1 MSNSI
6 SSQCHFVQL
15 QIDSFIEG
23 DLDTPQVEA
32 FKNHIDACQA
42 CEQELLYAQ
51 TILGAVSELP
61 LLDCPD
67 HVLEPIHRLS
77 GGSSATNLPSTQSL
91 LSRLQQL
98 FSDGPVFAR
107 YALPMVLVA
116 TLAILF
122 TIAPRFQGN
131 VPQLAEAPQEPAGA
145 VEQYSPEEIYQAL
158 QDLNLAIEYLSDMS
172 RRTEAMI
179 SDRFL
184 ITPLQE
190 SLDASFQS
198 FGRNDDDSLNDD
210 PI

>member
-15 QIDSFIEG
+15 QIDSFIDG
-23 DLDTPQVEA
+23 DLDAPQVEA
-32 FKNHIDACQA
+32 FKNHVGDCQA

-51 TILGAVSELP
+51 SMLGAVRDLP

-77 GGSSATNLPSTQSL
+77 GGSSATDSTSTQSL

-98 FSDGPVFAR
+98 FSDAPVFAR
-107 YALPMVLVA
+107 YAFPMVLVVM
-116 TLAILF
+116 LAILF
-122 TIAPRFQGN
+122 TITPRWQENG
-131 VPQLAEAPQEPAGA
+131 PQLAEVPQVSAEA
-145 VEQYSPEEIYQAL
+145 VEQYSPEDIYQAL

-179 SDRFL
+179 GDRFL

-198 FGRNDDDSLNDD
+198 IGRNSNDSLNDD